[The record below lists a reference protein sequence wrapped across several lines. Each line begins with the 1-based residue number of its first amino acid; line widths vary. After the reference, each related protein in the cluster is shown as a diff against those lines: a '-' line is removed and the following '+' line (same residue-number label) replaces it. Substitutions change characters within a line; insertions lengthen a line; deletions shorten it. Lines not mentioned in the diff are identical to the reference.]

1 MIQGNREFYGKSST
15 CVKLADRGQG
25 LARDAD
31 YTNKILYKQQVT
43 IQMLSW
49 QLTNA
54 LTALLLPPGLLLLVL
69 AAGYALRHTRP
80 RAAALLTGAGLV
92 ALYALSMPLTARLL
106 LEQWE
111 GPAAPLP
118 AAADARAIIV
128 LGGGK
133 NYGAPEYGGDTVLG
147 ATLVRLRYA
156 AHLHRQTRLPVLV
169 SGGSPEGSAV
179 TEAQAMRQVLE
190 REFGVPVRWAE
201 HGSANTL
208 DNARLSYQVLAAEK
222 IRTVYLV
229 THAWHMPRAKL
240 AFERAGFQVIAAPT
254 AFTTGYRIT
263 VLDVLPDAR
272 ALRDSALFFHEV
284 LGMLWYRVR
293 LLASG

>member
-1 MIQGNREFYGKSST
+1 
-15 CVKLADRGQG
+15 
-25 LARDAD
+25 
-31 YTNKILYKQQVT
+31 
-43 IQMLSW
+43 MLSW

-54 LTALLLPPGLLLLVL
+54 LAALLLPPGLLLLVL

-80 RAAALLTGAGLV
+80 RAAAMLTGVGLV
-92 ALYALSMPLTARLL
+92 SLYALSMPLTARLL

-111 GPAAPLP
+111 GTARESTAAPVQV
-118 AAADARAIIV
+118 AADARAIIV

-133 NYGAPEYGGDTVLG
+133 NHGAPEYGGDTVLG

-201 HGSANTL
+201 DGSANTL
-208 DNARLSYQVLAAEK
+208 DNARLSYRLLAAEK

-229 THAWHMPRAKL
+229 THAWHMPRARL
-240 AFERAGFQVIAAPT
+240 AFEHAGFRVIPAPT
-254 AFTTGYRIT
+254 AFTTRYKLT
-263 VLDVLPDAR
+263 VLDFLPDAR
-272 ALRDSALFFHEV
+272 ALRDTAQFFHEV
-284 LGMLWYRVR
+284 IGIVWYRLR
-293 LLASG
+293 LFLEG

>member
-1 MIQGNREFYGKSST
+1 
-15 CVKLADRGQG
+15 
-25 LARDAD
+25 
-31 YTNKILYKQQVT
+31 
-43 IQMLSW
+43 MLSW

-80 RAAALLTGAGLV
+80 RAAAMLTGVGLV
-92 ALYALSMPLTARLL
+92 SLYALSMPLTARLL

-111 GPAAPLP
+111 GTARESTAAPVQV
-118 AAADARAIIV
+118 AADARAIIV

-133 NYGAPEYGGDTVLG
+133 NYDAPEYGGDTVLG
-147 ATLVRLRYA
+147 TTLVRLRYA

-169 SGGSPEGSAV
+169 SGGSPEGSTA

-201 HGSANTL
+201 DGSANTL
-208 DNARLSYQVLAAEK
+208 DNARLSYQMLAAEK

-229 THAWHMPRAKL
+229 THAWHMPRARL
-240 AFERAGFQVIAAPT
+240 AFEHAGFRVIAAPT

-263 VLDVLPDAR
+263 VPDVLPDAR

>member
-1 MIQGNREFYGKSST
+1 MW
-15 CVKLADRGQG
+15 
-25 LARDAD
+25 
-31 YTNKILYKQQVT
+31 
-43 IQMLSW
+43 SW

-54 LTALLLPPGLLLLVL
+54 LTTLLLPPGLLVLVL
-69 AAGYALRHTRP
+69 VAGYALRHTRP
-80 RAAALLTGAGLV
+80 RLATLLSAVGIAT
-92 ALYALSMPLTARLL
+92 LYTLSMPLTARLL
-106 LEQWE
+106 LGEWE
-111 GPAAPLP
+111 RTAWAGPSAAVQIVP
-118 AAADARAIIV
+118 DAQAIIV

-133 NYGAPEYGGDTVLG
+133 NYGAPEYGGDTILG

-156 AHLHRQTRLPVLV
+156 AHLHRQTRLPLLV

-201 HGSANTL
+201 AGSLNTL
-208 DNARLSYQVLAAEK
+208 DNARLSYRMLAAEK

-229 THAWHMPRAKL
+229 THAWHMPRARL
-240 AFERAGFQVIAAPT
+240 AFEHAGFRVIPAPT
-254 AFTTGYRIT
+254 AFSTGFRFT

-284 LGMLWYRVR
+284 IGMLWYRVR

>member
-25 LARDAD
+25 LAGDAD
-31 YTNKILYKQQVT
+31 YTHKIHYKQQVT

-69 AAGYALRHTRP
+69 AAGYALRHARP

-92 ALYALSMPLTARLL
+92 AFYALSMPLTARLL

-111 GPAAPLP
+111 GTAVPLQV
-118 AAADARAIIV
+118 AADARAIIV

-133 NYGAPEYGGDTVLG
+133 NYGAPEYGSDTVLG
-147 ATLVRLRYA
+147 TTLVRLRYA

-201 HGSANTL
+201 DGSVNTL
-208 DNARLSYQVLAAEK
+208 DNARLSYRMLAAEK

-229 THAWHMPRAKL
+229 THAWHMPRARL
-240 AFERAGFQVIAAPT
+240 AFEHAGFRVIPAPT
-254 AFTTGYRIT
+254 AFSTGFGIT

-272 ALRDSALFFHEV
+272 ALRDSALFFHE
-284 LGMLWYRVR
+284 LIGMLWYRVR
-293 LLASG
+293 LLASS